1 MSNPQLPQLTDSDGE
16 LLTPRELEPSEL
28 TDSDTYADDANDEEG
43 DIQDVTDERG
53 NAVTIERNPFR
64 ITRQLLFLVIL
75 VLWTA
80 VFAVNGVPVGVS
92 ILLALFVTI
101 IPRSVIGMFAPTL
114 TRRTTR
120 RYRREEVASEVVE
133 SKPDR
138 IPHQLF
144 YPLIV
149 ALWIGV
155 AVVLGRYWPTTD
167 NLYDVTGV
175 GLESYRLSAGMV
187 FILMLLGWV
196 SVSLLVYVP
205 AAIFDKLFPTS
216 TRLTMTQT
224 YGKSLKLV
232 GKFIGKIVN
241 AMPRRGW

>member
-1 MSNPQLPQLTDSDGE
+1 MRVTKGEAAMSNPQLPQLTDSDGE

-28 TDSDTYADDANDEEG
+28 NDSDTYGEDANDEEG

-101 IPRSVIGMFAPTL
+101 IPRSVIGIFAAMIAKFFPTL

-120 RYRREEVASEVVE
+120 RYGREEVASEVVE

-138 IPHQLF
+138 IPHQ
-144 YPLIV
+144 
-149 ALWIGV
+149 
-155 AVVLGRYWPTTD
+155 
-167 NLYDVTGV
+167 
-175 GLESYRLSAGMV
+175 
-187 FILMLLGWV
+187 
-196 SVSLLVYVP
+196 
-205 AAIFDKLFPTS
+205 
-216 TRLTMTQT
+216 
-224 YGKSLKLV
+224 
-232 GKFIGKIVN
+232 
-241 AMPRRGW
+241 